1 MLSLPRRIAT
11 GTRLIGTVIDN
22 GTPRAPFYCVAFAA
36 IDAPLAQRLVRGGK
50 AYARR
55 NPALAAWRV
64 DAPRAWSKYR
74 IGPHVTLDQRVGRSL
89 LGRRVAVQL
98 LARKTVDTGR
108 SRWIMYDVDLRLQD
122 GDRGAVTACG
132 LFPCHLSIAQQRLA
146 PVKTL
151 TTTDAIRQTE
161 GTTVLSRR
169 RRRSRSTTKA
179 RRAARR
185 TDACSP
191 WSTTMPATH
200 AHRTRRARRASC
212 RHPRSR

>member
-11 GTRLIGTVIDN
+11 GTHLIGTVIDN

-36 IDAPLAQRLVRGGK
+36 IDAPLAQRLARQGK

-108 SRWIMYDVDLRLQD
+108 SRWIMYEVDLRLQD
-122 GDRGAVTACG
+122 GDRGTATACG
-132 LFPCHLSIAQQRLA
+132 SFPCHLSIAQQRLA
-146 PVKTL
+146 PVT
-151 TTTDAIRQTE
+151 TVTTDAIRPTE

-169 RRRSRSTTKA
+169 KRRSRPTKKAA
-179 RRAARR
+179 RRAAKR

-200 AHRTRRARRASC
+200 AHRTHRARRASC